1 MPVCAPRVVQMIA
14 MRYGTIPVVRKTG
27 GLVDTVYDVDHDE
40 DRARQKGGWY
50 MCINGELV
58 HVY

>member
-1 MPVCAPRVVQMIA
+1 MIA

-40 DRARQKGGWY
+40 DRALAKGEGPGVWGFLN
-50 MCINGELV
+50 IVAL
-58 HVY
+58 